1 MLRSYDDTIK
11 WDEEQKQ
18 PLDASGYP
26 ASSRGRII
34 NAPTHLSSS
43 KKQKAAFTNTTD
55 GDQRLVTPSKMYFGA
70 GSRDVMSY
78 DQNGMTIYDPTN
90 GSRLAYFT
98 STGTSLGENINLTP
112 GKDILFDNGEL
123 KLTNA
128 SAMSIESL
136 SSVNFASGTFM
147 TMTNGAMG
155 LANSTL
161 ELASGSTLGVENG
174 SVSLTGTSTLSVAA
188 GATTLGGTLS
198 VTGKTTVVD
207 VELTSGSTL
216 GVEDGNVSLTGTSTL
231 SVAAGATT
239 LGGTLGV
246 TGKTTVVDVDMNG
259 ITNLNG
265 TTTLGTQL
273 NANQK
278 LIRLKDATANTYVKY
293 ETTLDGIE
301 IAGVGG
307 GRFLHNGTNNAAQWD
322 ASGFQAR
329 KYMRSCGAY
338 CQSGASLSV
347 ATGTRKLLPMGTLT
361 SMGVSGSNWSS
372 TAIDTGNAAVAPFT
386 GTLRVWARVY
396 YTAVGMQPYY
406 AFVRVYNSA
415 NNSIFTDADEIIT
428 GGGFSNNADI
438 RNSGFCIVT
447 VNAGEKVGI
456 AVEQG
461 SGANKSLQL
470 LDFMAEYIA

>member
-34 NAPTHLSSS
+34 NAPIHLSSS

-78 DQNGMTIYDPTN
+78 DQNGMIIYDPTD
-90 GSRLAYFT
+90 GSTLASFT

-112 GKDILFDNGEL
+112 GKDILLDNGEL

-147 TMTNGAMG
+147 SMTNGAMG

-161 ELASGSTLGVENG
+161 
-174 SVSLTGTSTLSVAA
+174 
-188 GATTLGGTLS
+188 
-198 VTGKTTVVD
+198 
-207 VELTSGSTL
+207 ELTSGSTL

-259 ITNLNG
+259 VTNLNG

-293 ETTLDGIE
+293 ESTLDGIE
-301 IAGVGG
+301 VAGVGG
-307 GRFLHNGTNNAAQWD
+307 GRFLHNGSNNAAQWD

-329 KYMRSCGAY
+329 KYMRSCGAH
-338 CQSGASLSV
+338 CQSGTTLSV

-361 SMGVSGSNWSS
+361 SMGVTGSNWSS

-396 YTAVGMQPYY
+396 YAAVGVQPYY
-406 AFVRVYNSA
+406 AFVRVYDSA
-415 NNSIFTDADEIIT
+415 NNSIFSDADEIIT
-428 GGGFSNNADI
+428 GGGLGNNADI

-461 SGANKSLQL
+461 SGANKTLQL

>member
-34 NAPTHLSSS
+34 NAPIHLSSS

-70 GSRDVMSY
+70 GGHDVMSY
-78 DQNGMTIYDPTN
+78 DQNGMIIYDPSD
-90 GSRLAYFT
+90 GSTLASFT

-112 GKDILFDNGEL
+112 GKDILLDNGEL

-136 SSVNFASGTFM
+136 SSVNFASGTF
-147 TMTNGAMG
+147 TSMTNGAMG

-161 ELASGSTLGVENG
+161 EL
-174 SVSLTGTSTLSVAA
+174 
-188 GATTLGGTLS
+188 
-198 VTGKTTVVD
+198 
-207 VELTSGSTL
+207 TSGSTL
-216 GVEDGNVSLTGTSTL
+216 GVEDGNVALTGTSTL
-231 SVAAGATT
+231 SVASGATT

-293 ETTLDGIE
+293 ESTLDGIE

-307 GRFLHNGTNNAAQWD
+307 GRFWHNGTNNAAQWD

-329 KYMRSCGAY
+329 KYMRSCGAH
-338 CQSGASLSV
+338 CQSGTTLSV
-347 ATGTRKLLPMGTLT
+347 ATSTRKLLPMGTLT

-386 GTLRVWARVY
+386 GTIRVWARVY
-396 YTAVGMQPYY
+396 YTAVGVQPYY
-406 AFVRVYNSA
+406 GFVRVYNSA
-415 NNSIFTDADEIIT
+415 NNSIFTDGDEIIT
-428 GGGFSNNADI
+428 GGGLGNNADI
-438 RNSGFCIVT
+438 RTSGFCIVT

-456 AVEQG
+456 AVEQA
-461 SGANKSLQL
+461 SGANKSIQL